1 VKGLLLLSLILLTQS
16 ACSNLSYYAQSIDGQ
31 LDLMSKRRPI
41 SEVVSQPQTPEELR
55 LELERALEIRDY
67 ATLDLELPDNG
78 SYRSYANLERPYA
91 VWSVVAAP
99 ELSLQPKTWCFPF
112 AGCVNYRGYFSR
124 NRAETFADK
133 LRGQG
138 YDVVVV
144 GVRAYSTLGWFDDPV
159 LNTML
164 GRPAHYLPGV
174 IFHELAHQELY
185 VKDDSAFNEAF
196 AVAVEQEGVRR
207 WLDAHGDE
215 EAIDGHNVFRRRQ
228 REFLALVLPAR
239 KRLEAIYAAPGS
251 DEWKRLE
258 KARVLD
264 ELRSEYTRSKERWDE
279 KGVYEHWF
287 THDLN
292 NARLAL
298 VATYHERV
306 AAFESLLTRHDGDLT
321 SFYEACRA
329 LAREPPATRS
339 AELNA
344 LIE

>member
-1 VKGLLLLSLILLTQS
+1 MKGLLLLSLVLLTQS
-16 ACSNLSYYAQSIDGQ
+16 ACSNLSYYAHSIDGQ

-41 SEVVSQPQTPEELR
+41 SEVLSRPETPEELR
-55 LELERALEIRDY
+55 LELARALAIRDY
-67 ATLDLELPDNG
+67 ATSELKLPDDG

-99 ELSLQPKTWCFPF
+99 ELSLQPETWCFPF

-124 NRAETFADK
+124 DRAESFAEK

-185 VKDDSAFNEAF
+185 VKDDSGFNEAF

-207 WLDAHGDE
+207 WLDTHGNKE
-215 EAIDGHNVFRRRQ
+215 TIDSYNAFRRRQ
-228 REFLALVLPAR
+228 REFLSLVLPAR
-239 KRLEAIYAAPGS
+239 KRLEAVYAGPGS

-258 KARVLD
+258 KARVLS
-264 ELRSEYTRSKERWDE
+264 ELRSEYTRSKEKWDE
-279 KGVYEHWF
+279 RGAYEQWF
-287 THDLN
+287 AKDLN

-306 AAFESLLTRHDGDLT
+306 AGFESLLAQYDGDLT
-321 SFYEACRA
+321 AFYDASRA
-329 LAREPPATRS
+329 LAVKSPAART
-339 AELNA
+339 AELKA
-344 LIE
+344 LVE